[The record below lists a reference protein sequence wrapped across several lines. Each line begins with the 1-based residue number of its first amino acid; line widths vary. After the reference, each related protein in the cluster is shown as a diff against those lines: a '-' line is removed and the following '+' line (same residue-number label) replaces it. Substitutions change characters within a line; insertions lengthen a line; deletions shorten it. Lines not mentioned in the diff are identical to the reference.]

1 MKPPAVSFLCK
12 GSDRIILVFS
22 NPQSCLQ
29 GFGEDV
35 HAICIGTGAVK
46 AAPLLQRA
54 PLSPIALSRAF
65 GVKHKCGMMYQ

>member
-12 GSDRIILVFS
+12 GSDRITLVFS

-35 HAICIGTGAVK
+35 LAVCIGTGVVK
-46 AAPLLQRA
+46 AALLPQQASLR
-54 PLSPIALSRAF
+54 PIALSRAF
-65 GVKHKCGMMYQ
+65 